1 MSLITIN
8 CENIEKSF
16 TKGKEKIEVLKQVN
30 FQTYENQM
38 VMLMGPSGSG
48 KSTILSIIAG
58 LISQD
63 SGQCLVL
70 GKSINTLP
78 EREKTKFRGKN
89 IGFMFQN
96 VKLIPTI
103 TVAQNTAIPLLLQN
117 VPEKT
122 AYDKVADLLSSF
134 GLARDL
140 DSFPSTLSGGEQ
152 QRVSIARACIHKP
165 KIILC
170 DEPTSFLDSERGAQI
185 MHLLKKIQ
193 EEEKATIVIVT
204 HDARILSYADK
215 IFTIEDGVIK
225 EVVSN
230 KE

>member
-103 TVAQNTAIPLLLQN
+103 TI
-117 VPEKT
+117 
-122 AYDKVADLLSSF
+122 
-134 GLARDL
+134 
-140 DSFPSTLSGGEQ
+140 
-152 QRVSIARACIHKP
+152 
-165 KIILC
+165 
-170 DEPTSFLDSERGAQI
+170 
-185 MHLLKKIQ
+185 
-193 EEEKATIVIVT
+193 
-204 HDARILSYADK
+204 
-215 IFTIEDGVIK
+215 
-225 EVVSN
+225 
-230 KE
+230 